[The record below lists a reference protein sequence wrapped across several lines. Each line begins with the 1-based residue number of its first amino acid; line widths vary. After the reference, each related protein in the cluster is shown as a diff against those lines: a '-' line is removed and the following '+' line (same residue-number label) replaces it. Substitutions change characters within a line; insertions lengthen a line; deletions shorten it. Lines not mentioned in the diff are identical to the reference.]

1 MLNKIKKFNK
11 IQKASLIALI
21 VMLFC
26 QLGGLTWAWLTDHD
40 EVTNV
45 FGFHDYY
52 VDIVLTEPNW
62 VSVGS
67 KQASVMQPGM
77 DIFKD
82 PRVTN
87 ITEDDCFVRMQI
99 ILADKEDNVL
109 DDLIK
114 NESDSTKKAALE
126 AKRAAILK
134 SIAYYNEDS
143 KTFTSYNTD
152 FTPYSDGYYYYTE
165 GGDNCVALATGETTS
180 PLFTDVKIPTLKT
193 DYAYFADGF
202 VITIK
207 AEAVFTAGATDA
219 SVETIAARFANT
231 GDADSSE
238 EGEDTEEKVMEA
250 ISTSTV
256 GGDTTDTDK
265 TDTDTDGADAG
276 TDGASTS
283 TDGASTSTEGTAA
296 KSRRRVLDTDVSDTV
311 TTPSS
316 FESGV
321 E

>member
-1 MLNKIKKFNK
+1 MLNKIKKFNR

-62 VSVGS
+62 TSVGS

-99 ILADKEDNVL
+99 ILADKEGNVL
-109 DDLIK
+109 DDLIA

-126 AKRAAILK
+126 AKRAAILG
-134 SIAYYNEDS
+134 SIKYYNSS
-143 KTFTSYNTD
+143 KQFVAYNPD
-152 FTPYSDGYYYYTE
+152 FTLYSDGYYYYTK

-193 DYAYFADGF
+193 DYAYFTDGF

-219 SVETIAARFANT
+219 SVATIAKRFANT

-238 EGEDTEEKVMEA
+238 DGEDTENKEKVMEA

-256 GGDTTDTDK
+256 GGDTGDNTDTDK
-265 TDTDTDGADAG
+265 TDTNTDGADAG
-276 TDGASTS
+276 

-296 KSRRRVLDTDVSDTV
+296 KSRRRVLNTDVSDTA
-311 TTPSS
+311 TSS
-316 FESGV
+316 SSLESGV